1 MKKFFKIIGII
12 VIIIIIIAITTYI
25 VYNSYVNGKLNKIN
39 YQEIDKEKLDISEIT
54 KKNLSSYRNI
64 ALFGVDSRI
73 QDEDESYG
81 LGNRSDCIMIA
92 SINQKTNDVRLFSVY
107 RDTYVK
113 VTGHG
118 LDKINHAY
126 SYGGPELA
134 VATLN
139 RNFDL
144 NITEYVTVNFNAV
157 ANLVDQ
163 VGGIDLELTNEE
175 LKYINSYIKGTSK
188 NTGKESELITKAG
201 LNHLNG
207 VQAVAYGR
215 IRYTSGGD
223 YKRTER
229 MRTVLAKTFTKLK
242 EKSPLELNKIADNL
256 LPQVYTNI
264 SKEEI
269 HNTIPKITNFNI
281 KQSDGWPYTVK
292 GATINKVW
300 YGVPCTLESNVLEL
314 HKEMFPDIDYT
325 VSDTVKDISK
335 QIEKVTGYKE
345 KDGQKK

>member
-1 MKKFFKIIGII
+1 MKKVLKVIGII
-12 VIIIIIIAITTYI
+12 LVIITVISIIAYI
-25 VYNSYVNGKLNKIN
+25 VYHSFVNKKLDKIN
-39 YQEIDKEKLDISEIT
+39 YQEIDKTKLDISEII
-54 KKNLSSYRNI
+54 KNDLNNYRNI
-64 ALFGVDSRI
+64 ALFGLDSRI
-73 QDEDESYG
+73 QEEDESYG

-92 SINQKTNDVRLFSVY
+92 SVNLKTNEVRLFSVY

-134 VATLN
+134 IATLN

-157 ANLVDQ
+157 SNLVDQ
-163 VGGIDLELTNEE
+163 VGGIDIELTNDE
-175 LKYINSYIKGTSK
+175 LKYINTYIKGTSK
-188 NTGKESELITKAG
+188 NTGKEASLITKSG
-201 LNHLNG
+201 SNHLNG

-215 IRYTSGGD
+215 IRYTEGGD
-223 YKRTER
+223 YKRAER
-229 MRTVLAKTFTKLK
+229 MRTVLAKTFAKLK
-242 EKSPLELNKIADNL
+242 DKNPAELNKIADEL

-264 SKEEI
+264 SKDEI
-269 HNTIPKITNFNI
+269 YKTIPKVANFNI

-292 GATINKVW
+292 GITLNKVW

-314 HKEMFPDIDYT
+314 HKKMFPDIDYT

-335 QIEKVTGYKE
+335 QIEEVTGYNE